1 MVVEGK
7 VDAHIAEMG
16 MVEGVEGMKTFC
28 INLDGSVTSQQSAVK
43 EDAYLWN
50 HRSSFLVLH
59 RSQFYSSHEVLLSV
73 GSQLTNRQLASC
85 EDDRLGEVFQ
95 HKGKG

>member
-16 MVEGVEGMKTFC
+16 MVEGVEGMKTFR
-28 INLDGSVTSQQSAVK
+28 INLDGSVASQQSAIK

-59 RSQFYSSHEVLLSV
+59 RS
-73 GSQLTNRQLASC
+73 
-85 EDDRLGEVFQ
+85 
-95 HKGKG
+95 

>member
-1 MVVEGK
+1 MTHDGILYTRKETEHNDVRIELQVWNHRLVIVWRQDVMVVEGE

-28 INLDGSVTSQQSAVK
+28 IDLDGSVASQQSAIK

-50 HRSSFLVLH
+50 HRSSFFVLH
-59 RSQFYSSHEVLLSV
+59 
-73 GSQLTNRQLASC
+73 
-85 EDDRLGEVFQ
+85 
-95 HKGKG
+95 

>member
-1 MVVEGK
+1 MTHDGILYAWKETEDDDVRIELQVWNHRLVIVWRQDVMVVEGK

-28 INLDGSVTSQQSAVK
+28 INLDGSVASQQSAIK

-59 RSQFYSSHEVLLSV
+59 
-73 GSQLTNRQLASC
+73 
-85 EDDRLGEVFQ
+85 
-95 HKGKG
+95 

>member
-1 MVVEGK
+1 MTHDGILYAWKETEHNDVRIELQVWNHRLVIVWRQDVMVVEGK

-28 INLDGSVTSQQSAVK
+28 INLDGSVASQQSAIK

-50 HRSSFLVLH
+50 QAAGFL
-59 RSQFYSSHEVLLSV
+59 
-73 GSQLTNRQLASC
+73 
-85 EDDRLGEVFQ
+85 
-95 HKGKG
+95 